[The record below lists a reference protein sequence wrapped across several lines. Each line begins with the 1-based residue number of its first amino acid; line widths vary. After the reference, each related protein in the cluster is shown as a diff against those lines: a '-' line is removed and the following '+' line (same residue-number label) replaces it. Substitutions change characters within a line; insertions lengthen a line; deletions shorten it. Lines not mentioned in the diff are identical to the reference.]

1 MQKRLAIVFSV
12 LLVASGG
19 IYLLRGQLWEGMK
32 NALSADMFVEA
43 DTDDFDPGVVIGS
56 TFPTIRALYQGRE
69 IKDLQPYVH
78 DKGMVFIANR
88 SADW

>member
-1 MQKRLAIVFSV
+1 MKKRLVIVLSV

-19 IYLLRGQLWEGMK
+19 IYLLRGQLWEGIK
-32 NALSADMFVEA
+32 NTLTADMFVEA
-43 DTDDFDPGVVIGS
+43 DTDDFDPGVAIGS
-56 TFPTIRALYQGRE
+56 TFPAIQALYQGQE
-69 IKDLQPYVH
+69 INDVQPFVQ